1 MKQKL
6 IKVIVIFFGVMA
18 AFTILSRAAY
28 NISTPKVM
36 LGKAEEMELGPDI
49 SRSGVVE
56 AREIVPVSTEE
67 QKIIKKVHVLAG
79 QAVKIGDTLYE
90 LNLEKLGKEIEEKE
104 NELKGIELQ
113 IESAKSVQAVTKQSK
128 QAAQSQAVADYE
140 RAAQIADREIAAA
153 EADWTTAENEY
164 RKFQNDPSLYPE
176 KTEQELLQSL
186 QEAKKS
192 YEAAIAAKDESLYQA
207 QKAIDS
213 ANLPEAK
220 DTTVEQTELMKKN
233 IEKQLSVLKELQT
246 MEGKVTSPINGVVSA
261 VNIQTGGMTTGT
273 ADVMIADA
281 SADMILKIPFPAEY
295 KEYITNGTEVELV
308 SDALMEKEIQAVGEL
323 EIMAVQE
330 NVENGNEI
338 EASILIPKNTL
349 SIGTAIEVKI
359 NTKKENYA
367 QCVPLEALHQGED
380 EQYYVYAID
389 EKKTILGTESV
400 AQRVNVNVKYKGERY
415 VAVEGLGVEQ
425 KFIISSTKQI
435 QEGGRVKPQKQ

>member
-140 RAAQIADREIAAA
+140 RAAQIADREIAA
-153 EADWTTAENEY
+153 
-164 RKFQNDPSLYPE
+164 
-176 KTEQELLQSL
+176 
-186 QEAKKS
+186 
-192 YEAAIAAKDESLYQA
+192 
-207 QKAIDS
+207 
-213 ANLPEAK
+213 PEA
-220 DTTVEQTELMKKN
+220 VC
-233 IEKQLSVLKELQT
+233 
-246 MEGKVTSPINGVVSA
+246 
-261 VNIQTGGMTTGT
+261 VN
-273 ADVMIADA
+273 
-281 SADMILKIPFPAEY
+281 
-295 KEYITNGTEVELV
+295 
-308 SDALMEKEIQAVGEL
+308 AL
-323 EIMAVQE
+323 
-330 NVENGNEI
+330 
-338 EASILIPKNTL
+338 LI
-349 SIGTAIEVKI
+349 
-359 NTKKENYA
+359 
-367 QCVPLEALHQGED
+367 
-380 EQYYVYAID
+380 
-389 EKKTILGTESV
+389 
-400 AQRVNVNVKYKGERY
+400 
-415 VAVEGLGVEQ
+415 
-425 KFIISSTKQI
+425 
-435 QEGGRVKPQKQ
+435 

>member
-281 SADMILKIPFPAEY
+281 SADN